1 MRKLSVYLALAILAV
16 AMVAPLAWAVLVS
29 LHQPW
34 SEIPEYGKLVP
45 VQPRW
50 DNYATVL
57 FGTDL
62 PVFRFALNSF
72 FVCTVI
78 VIGQVLVCSLGA
90 YAFARLRFRGRE
102 ALFALVLGSMM
113 FGSTVTQ
120 IPVFLTMRQFG
131 WLDTYL
137 ALVVPGLGSAFG
149 VFLLRQ
155 AFLQVPREL
164 DEAARLDGAGDWAIY
179 SRIVMPMCK
188 AAVATLAAFAFIGTW
203 NDFFWPLIATTSL
216 EMRTLEVGLSTFKNS
231 YGGQNWPLQMAAAV
245 IVVVPSL
252 AVFLLCQKW
261 FVRGAAVG
269 SLK

>member
-1 MRKLSVYLALAILAV
+1 M
-16 AMVAPLAWAVLVS
+16 
-29 LHQPW
+29 
-34 SEIPEYGKLVP
+34 
-45 VQPRW
+45 
-50 DNYATVL
+50 
-57 FGTDL
+57 
-62 PVFRFALNSF
+62 
-72 FVCTVI
+72 
-78 VIGQVLVCSLGA
+78 
-90 YAFARLRFRGRE
+90 
-102 ALFALVLGSMM
+102 
-113 FGSTVTQ
+113 
-120 IPVFLTMRQFG
+120 
-131 WLDTYL
+131 
-137 ALVVPGLGSAFG
+137 
-149 VFLLRQ
+149 RQ
-155 AFLQVPREL
+155 AFLQVPSEL

-261 FVRGAAVG
+261 FVRGASVG